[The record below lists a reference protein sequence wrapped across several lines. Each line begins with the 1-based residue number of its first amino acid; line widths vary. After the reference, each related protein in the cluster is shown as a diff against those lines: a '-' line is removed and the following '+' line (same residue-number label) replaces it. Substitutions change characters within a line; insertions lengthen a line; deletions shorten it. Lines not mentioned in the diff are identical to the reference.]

1 MSTPPGGTVTFLFT
15 DIESSTRLAQEHPN
29 ELPALLSRHH
39 SILREAIETNGG
51 HLYRIA
57 GDETCSAFD
66 TALSALKASVQ
77 AQLCIQ
83 QQDWAAG
90 PIRVRMGITTGA
102 AQPGTIEDLSG
113 GYSGYSTQALAQR
126 VMSAA
131 YGGQILV
138 SQSAADLL
146 RPELSSGV
154 SLREMGL
161 HRLKGFPHPEPL
173 WQVVAPDLPQEFP
186 PLQTLAAIPHNLPLQ
201 VTSFV
206 GREQEISEI
215 GQLLTTTRLMTLCG
229 PGGTGKTRLSLEVAK
244 ALLDTHRDGIWFVE
258 LASLSDPSLVPAA
271 VASVLGLREE
281 QGRTLARTILDYLHE
296 RQLLIILDNCEHL
309 IAACAQFADTV
320 IRSCRESRVLCTSR
334 EALGISGE
342 LVWRVASLQVPNTMT
357 PFGDLE
363 RYSAIRLFLERA
375 RSQCPTFRLSEANST
390 AVVQICRKL
399 DGIPLAIELAAAR
412 VRQIGVEEIAAR
424 LDDCFRL
431 LSVGSRTALPRQQT
445 LHALIEWSYALLTE
459 REKLLFRRLSVFV
472 GGFTIDAAAKVCSGG
487 ELPENQVLETL
498 SYLVDKNMVTTTEKG
513 NAIRYGMLDTIHYF
527 AGEKNADEPD
537 RSSLE
542 LGQARYF
549 TQLVEGIEPRLT
561 TADRVTWL
569 EHLELE
575 RDNIRSAMRC
585 LVRCRSSEGFRL
597 GGSLWRFW
605 LARGHWTEGRQ
616 LLAQIFESCADGEP
630 AARAKALLGAGALAF
645 SQRDHEAALDF
656 LNQSLALNTKLGDQ
670 KNLAWDLFY
679 LGWMANDRGK
689 PKEAQDL
696 LKESHVLFT
705 SVEDRQGIAYSLGLL
720 GLVGF
725 FQGVT
730 AAARPQV
737 EESLAISR
745 EIRDP
750 SGIAWSLFLRALV
763 FALEGKMPEVGQDI
777 EESIALWKMLGDRR
791 NLGYALQIRGLVQ
804 MSGGNVGAAGAAQ
817 KESIRIFNELG
828 DGFGIVMAMGGLA
841 VLSLQIEKGDTAF
854 CLLGTITSFR
864 ERAGVAF
871 PALLESAIK
880 QVEEAR
886 SAFGEKAEQS
896 FRKGYAMDLQQAVAF
911 ALES

>member
-1 MSTPPGGTVTFLFT
+1 LTFLFT
-15 DIESSTRLAQEHPN
+15 DIENSTRLAQEHPDV
-29 ELPALLSRHH
+29 LPAVLSRHH

-57 GDETCSAFD
+57 GDGTCSAFD
-66 TALSALKASVQ
+66 MALSALKASVQ
-77 AQLCIQ
+77 AQLCLQ

-138 SQSAADLL
+138 SQSTADLL
-146 RPELSSGV
+146 RPELPSGV

-161 HRLKGFPHPEPL
+161 QRLKGFPNPEPL
-173 WQVVAPDLPQEFP
+173 WQIVAPGLPHEFP
-186 PLQTLAAIPHNLPLQ
+186 PLQTLAAIPDNLPLQ

-206 GREQEISEI
+206 GREQEIAEI
-215 GQLLTTTRLMTLCG
+215 AQLLATTRLMTLCG

-244 ALLDTHRDGIWFVE
+244 VLLDSHRDGVWFVE
-258 LASLSDPSLVPAA
+258 LASLSDPSLVPVAA
-271 VASVLGLREE
+271 AGALGLREE
-281 QGRTLARTILDYLHE
+281 QGRALTKTILDYLHG
-296 RQLLIILDNCEHL
+296 RQLLVILDNCEHL

-320 IRSCRESRVLCTSR
+320 IRSCRESRVICTSR

-342 LVWRVASLQVPNTMT
+342 LVWQVASLQVPNTMT

-363 RYSAIRLFLERA
+363 QYSAIRLFLERA
-375 RSQCPTFRLSEANST
+375 RSQSPTFSLSEANST

-472 GGFTIDAAAKVCSGG
+472 GGFTVDAAAKVCSGG

-498 SYLVDKNMVTTTEKG
+498 SYLVDKNMVTTAEKG
-513 NAIRYGMLDTIHYF
+513 NAIRYGMLDTIHFF
-527 AGEKNADEPD
+527 AGEKNTDEPD

-575 RDNIRSAMRC
+575 GDNIRSAM
-585 LVRCRSSEGFRL
+585 
-597 GGSLWRFW
+597 
-605 LARGHWTEGRQ
+605 
-616 LLAQIFESCADGEP
+616 
-630 AARAKALLGAGALAF
+630 
-645 SQRDHEAALDF
+645 
-656 LNQSLALNTKLGDQ
+656 
-670 KNLAWDLFY
+670 
-679 LGWMANDRGK
+679 
-689 PKEAQDL
+689 
-696 LKESHVLFT
+696 
-705 SVEDRQGIAYSLGLL
+705 
-720 GLVGF
+720 
-725 FQGVT
+725 
-730 AAARPQV
+730 
-737 EESLAISR
+737 
-745 EIRDP
+745 
-750 SGIAWSLFLRALV
+750 
-763 FALEGKMPEVGQDI
+763 
-777 EESIALWKMLGDRR
+777 
-791 NLGYALQIRGLVQ
+791 
-804 MSGGNVGAAGAAQ
+804 
-817 KESIRIFNELG
+817 
-828 DGFGIVMAMGGLA
+828 
-841 VLSLQIEKGDTAF
+841 
-854 CLLGTITSFR
+854 
-864 ERAGVAF
+864 
-871 PALLESAIK
+871 
-880 QVEEAR
+880 
-886 SAFGEKAEQS
+886 
-896 FRKGYAMDLQQAVAF
+896 
-911 ALES
+911 